1 MKKRNL
7 FQNIKEILIVI
18 GRAIKSAFRRTFFG
32 TRKEMTLLEEEAVQS
47 PLKVTA
53 KKFIKNK
60 LAITGLVVFLSVI
73 LFCFVGSIFVKADIY
88 YVNITQA
95 NTGPGFSLLSVP
107 KELQANGILDI
118 AVAATYSV
126 GIDKQNNVYIWGID
140 INDMAEAFPGGGAA
154 PTDIKR
160 GKELVKDL
168 KATRVWSGNE
178 HFILEQ
184 MDGSLVSFGL
194 VTETISFNH
203 TTIPTNLA
211 VKNAMGMTTYVNVVD
226 AIAQDGGVLEVIGE
240 NQVTMVITK
249 KNRVFMWGNTAKRP
263 YNIAIA
269 LKNLKAVSAGFSRE
283 NITFLLDSGKIKVVG
298 TGSVASNIPEVL
310 LGDDARGK
318 QLITTAGSAVVLR
331 DDGTIVAWGDNLSK
345 ELDFDPRIQ
354 GHVVKLSKAAVGS
367 DNYQHFSA
375 VLDDG
380 SVYSWGSTTY
390 GAIKVPKALANGT
403 KAAHVYSSFFQNY
416 ATDADGKLLGTWGLK
431 GHLFGTDEYGRDVF
445 ARVINGGRISL
456 TIGLI
461 AVIISTT
468 IGIIIG
474 GISGF
479 YGGKVDILLM
489 RFAEIVGSIPFFP
502 LAMTLSAILNQ
513 VNPNFDTTDRMIM
526 IMVIL
531 GVLSWTGLAALI
543 RAQILSEREKEFVV
557 AAKALGVRS
566 RAIIF
571 KHIIPNVLTIII
583 INATLSYASS
593 LLTESGLSF
602 LGFGVQLPAPS
613 WGNMLSGA
621 QEMDVIKSS
630 WWRWVF
636 PSIFLCISTI
646 SINVIG
652 DAIRDAVDPRSR
664 ER

>member
-1 MKKRNL
+1 
-7 FQNIKEILIVI
+7 
-18 GRAIKSAFRRTFFG
+18 
-32 TRKEMTLLEEEAVQS
+32 
-47 PLKVTA
+47 
-53 KKFIKNK
+53 
-60 LAITGLVVFLSVI
+60 
-73 LFCFVGSIFVKADIY
+73 
-88 YVNITQA
+88 
-95 NTGPGFSLLSVP
+95 
-107 KELQANGILDI
+107 
-118 AVAATYSV
+118 
-126 GIDKQNNVYIWGID
+126 
-140 INDMAEAFPGGGAA
+140 
-154 PTDIKR
+154 
-160 GKELVKDL
+160 
-168 KATRVWSGNE
+168 
-178 HFILEQ
+178 
-184 MDGSLVSFGL
+184 
-194 VTETISFNH
+194 
-203 TTIPTNLA
+203 
-211 VKNAMGMTTYVNVVD
+211 
-226 AIAQDGGVLEVIGE
+226 
-240 NQVTMVITK
+240 
-249 KNRVFMWGNTAKRP
+249 
-263 YNIAIA
+263 
-269 LKNLKAVSAGFSRE
+269 
-283 NITFLLDSGKIKVVG
+283 
-298 TGSVASNIPEVL
+298 
-310 LGDDARGK
+310 
-318 QLITTAGSAVVLR
+318 
-331 DDGTIVAWGDNLSK
+331 
-345 ELDFDPRIQ
+345 IQ